1 MRINLRLEW
10 RYPIGNEN
18 IKQGG
23 EGINTRPWIAPLSR
37 RKTGEECERKKKKKV
52 KRENVCI
59 KNHKKNG
66 NKNKVDI
73 YDENQRQREK
83 HLTNIK
89 KRVCVVAPLLE
100 TLVTSHRRNRLWTTI
115 RSAWNKKRFLFCF
128 LYRWVGSFTLPQ
140 APQLFIYFY

>member
-1 MRINLRLEW
+1 MCVLKI
-10 RYPIGNEN
+10 I
-18 IKQGG
+18 
-23 EGINTRPWIAPLSR
+23 
-37 RKTGEECERKKKKKV
+37 
-52 KRENVCI
+52 
-59 KNHKKNG
+59 KKNG

-115 RSAWNKKRFLFCF
+115 RSA
-128 LYRWVGSFTLPQ
+128 
-140 APQLFIYFY
+140 